1 MSESAPHASGNGLQA
16 MLGRA
21 LAWARTHPLIPLLGA
36 GAGIIAIVVVLLLWA
51 GGPDY
56 RVLYSNLDDSD
67 GGSIITALEQRGIP
81 YRFAQGG
88 HALMV
93 PADKVYDLRLRLA
106 EQGLPHAGNV
116 GFEIMD
122 KQAFGISQF
131 AEHVNYQRG
140 LQGELANSIEALQ
153 PVAQARVHLA
163 LPKDSVFIREQKPA
177 KATVILTLHP
187 SRTLGDGQ
195 VNAIVHMVSSSVR
208 ELAPD
213 NVTVVDQ
220 SGHLLS
226 RNGNDSGMDGTQLDY
241 LREVETRY
249 QKRIE
254 SILAP
259 ILGQGHVHAQV
270 TAQLDF
276 DHREETAEHYAP
288 NQGDHPAAV
297 RSRQTSAAWSGDDAL
312 KGGIP
317 GALTNTPPG
326 IAASPIDNGKAHA
339 ENAPRNADT
348 PDADTAASSDE
359 QSGRGDVHRENT
371 TNYEVD
377 HSITHTRYR
386 QGAIKRLSVA
396 VVVDY
401 RQEKQDDG
409 STKAVPL
416 DTKAMQQITE
426 LTRQAM
432 GFSGSRG
439 DSLEVVNSAF
449 TRGTEPAP
457 QTAWWQQTDWL
468 PLLLTL
474 ARYLLVLVAL
484 FLLYRLV
491 LRPLLRRYL
500 DGTPANAEPSPSE
513 TETTEDTDAPMPRP
527 RKHRASAYEHNL
539 RDLKQRAEEDP
550 AMIAMIV
557 RGWLKQHD

>member
-1 MSESAPHASGNGLQA
+1 MPVSEGADNAGGPGLHAQA
-16 MLGRA
+16 GRA
-21 LAWARTHPLIPLLGA
+21 LAWVRSNPLVPLLTA
-36 GAGIIAIVVVLLLWA
+36 GAAVIAIVVVLLLWA

-67 GGSIITALEQRGIP
+67 GGSIISALEQRGVP

-88 HALMV
+88 HALLV

-106 EQGLPHAGNV
+106 EQGLPHSGNV

-122 KQAFGISQF
+122 KQSFGISQF
-131 AEHVNYQRG
+131 AEHVNFQRG
-140 LQGELANSIEALQ
+140 LQGELASSIEVLQ
-153 PVAQARVHLA
+153 PVAHARVHLA

-187 SRTLGDGQ
+187 GRALSGGQ
-195 VNAIVHMVSSSVR
+195 VDAIVHMVSSSVR
-208 ELAPD
+208 ELTPD

-220 SGHLLS
+220 NGHLLS
-226 RNGNDSGMDGTQLDY
+226 RNGSKTGLDGSQLDY
-241 LREVETRY
+241 VREVESGY
-249 QKRIE
+249 QHRIE

-259 ILGQGHVHAQV
+259 ILGAGNVHAQV

-276 DHREETAEHYAP
+276 SHREETAEHYTP

-297 RSRQTSAAWSGDDAL
+297 RSRQATTSWSGDDAL

-317 GALTNTPPG
+317 GALTNMPPG
-326 IAASPIDNGKAHA
+326 IAASPIDNGDTADGDA
-339 ENAPRNADT
+339 DASTTDEADDT
-348 PDADTAASSDE
+348 PS
-359 QSGRGDVHRENT
+359 RGDVHRENT

-377 HSITHTRYR
+377 RSIVHTRYR
-386 QGAIKRLSVA
+386 QGGIKRLSVA
-396 VVVDY
+396 VVVNY
-401 RQEKQDDG
+401 RQETQEDG
-409 STKAVPL
+409 SLKAVPL
-416 DTKAMQQITE
+416 DDTAMRQITE

-432 GFSGSRG
+432 GFSTARG

-449 TRGTEPAP
+449 TEPAQP
-457 QTAWWQQTDWL
+457 VVRDAWWQQADWMPAL
-468 PLLLTL
+468 VTWG
-474 ARYLLVLVAL
+474 RYLLVLAAL
-484 FLLYRLV
+484 LLLYRLV
-491 LRPLLRRYL
+491 LRPLLQRL
-500 DGTPANAEPSPSE
+500 LADAKAHPETPATTTPEAEPD
-513 TETTEDTDAPMPRP
+513 DTPPPRP
-527 RKHRASAYEHNL
+527 RRHQASAYEHNL